1 MMELVFLLIGITA
14 LGYYGYVQSDT
25 YLFQAYQ
32 SWRLDQLQQ
41 GKPATI
47 TVYLK
52 QWVPIE
58 WITGDSTA
66 PNTSSAKHPSGQQ
79 DGKASDSKAPGSNGS
94 GNDSHSNSRGAWKGP
109 EGSLV
114 GRIMI
119 PSLKLSAIILEGVQP
134 KTLQSA
140 VGHMPGTPLPGESGN
155 VELAAHRD
163 TFFRGLRN
171 VQKGDSITLSTLS
184 GATYD
189 YRVDSLVVVSPN
201 DMDILTASA
210 GPGLNLITC
219 YPFNFIG
226 AAPKRFVVHATE
238 VEESAGVN
246 DRGPMGQPMK
256 SLDGHSP
263 PLDVAQIGLSARPPI
278 HRNARSRSHRPSHRY
293 PQYSPTNTSAR
304 GSTSSSAGMDST
316 PHSDGRAAS
325 DSNSNG
331 DATPS
336 RPLFDRVRTLLRKVI
351 KGGRNAGPIITSEA
365 SSGF

>member
-1 MMELVFLLIGITA
+1 MAELVFLLIGITA
-14 LGYYGYVQSDT
+14 IGYYGYVQSDT

-58 WITGDSTA
+58 WITGDTTA
-66 PNTSSAKHPSGQQ
+66 PNTSPVKHPPGQQ
-79 DGKASDSKAPGSNGS
+79 DGKASELKAPGSNGS
-94 GNDSHSNSRGAWKGP
+94 GNDAHANSGSAWKGP
-109 EGSLV
+109 EGALV
-114 GRIMI
+114 GRIVI
-119 PSLKLSAIILEGVQP
+119 PSLKISAIILEGVQP

-201 DMDILTASA
+201 DMDILTASP

-238 VEESAGVN
+238 VEESTSAN
-246 DRGPMGQPMK
+246 DPGSMGQPVK

-263 PLDVAQIGLSARPPI
+263 PLDVAQIGQSPRPPI
-278 HRNARSRSHRPSHRY
+278 HRNARSRSHRPLHRY

-304 GSTSSSAGMDST
+304 GSTSMNAGEDST
-316 PHSDGRAAS
+316 SLSDGRAAS
-325 DSNSNG
+325 DSNSHA
-331 DATPS
+331 DPTPS

-351 KGGRNAGPIITSEA
+351 KGGRNSSQTIASEA
-365 SSGF
+365 STGY